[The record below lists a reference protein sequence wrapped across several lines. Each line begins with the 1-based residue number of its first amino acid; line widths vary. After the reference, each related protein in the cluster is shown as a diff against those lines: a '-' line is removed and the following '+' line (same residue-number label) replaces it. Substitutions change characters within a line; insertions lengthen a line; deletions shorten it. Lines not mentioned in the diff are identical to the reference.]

1 MDIFQDKLNNW
12 QGIRRA
18 LPQSTSLGLV
28 PTMGNLHA
36 GHLSL
41 VAQSQQDNHKTAV
54 TLFVNPTQ
62 FNNPDDFTHYPRTL
76 EADLAYLEHAGVDYC
91 LIPNQEIIYSDN
103 YRYQLEETKQSLTME
118 GEHRPGHFTG
128 VLTVVMKLLNLAR
141 PTRAYFGEKDYQQ
154 LSLIQGM
161 VKAFL
166 LDIEIKA
173 CPIIREPS
181 GLAYSSRNTR
191 LSLEGRKQAEA
202 FAQIFHKASS
212 CDDAINALKK
222 TGVNI
227 DYIEEQ
233 HGRRFA
239 AVLIENIRLI
249 DNYALDKNIL
259 GE

>member
-1 MDIFQDKLNNW
+1 MKIFQDNVSNW
-12 QGIRRA
+12 RAFRRA
-18 LPQSTSLGLV
+18 LPQNTSLGLV

-41 VAQSQQDNHKTAV
+41 ITASQKDNHKTAV

-76 EADLAYLEHAGVDYC
+76 EADVEQLERAGVDYC
-91 LIPNQEIIYSDN
+91 LIPNQNIMYADN
-103 YRYQLEETKQSLTME
+103 FRYQLEETELSLSME
-118 GEHRPGHFTG
+118 GKHRPGHFTG
-128 VLTVVMKLLNLAR
+128 VLTVVLKLFNLIG

-161 VKAFL
+161 VEAFL

-173 CPIIREPS
+173 CPIVREPS

-191 LSLEGRKQAEA
+191 LTHEGRKQAEA
-202 FAQIFHKASS
+202 FAHIFHKTSS
-212 CDDAINALKK
+212 CEDAITSLKK
-222 TGVNI
+222 IGLTI

-239 AVLIENIRLI
+239 AVFVENIRLI
-249 DNYALDKNIL
+249 DNYALDQNIMK
-259 GE
+259 